1 MFFKT
6 SHPDVLTAWD
16 QYVSDC
22 QKLHSEARKLE
33 QVLGCGARALFRT
46 SVDKRRFKGICFS
59 ASARPFA
66 PELWTVQRAVT
77 GWSCEPR
84 RSRIPKALRAQ
95 AAELAALWAENVPR
109 TCADFSPGLNV
120 MGLDFSVTL
129 FGSFTRFRLGD
140 VVYIET
146 GMKPAAHMTEILSE
160 EYVAARKQA
169 EVSA

>member
-22 QKLHSEARKLE
+22 QKLHSEARELE
-33 QVLGCGARALFRT
+33 RALGCGARALFCT
-46 SVDKRRFKGICFS
+46 SVNERRFKGICFS

-77 GWSCEPR
+77 DWSCEPR

-95 AAELAALWAENVPR
+95 AAELAALWAENIPR
-109 TCADFSPGLNV
+109 TRADFTPGMNV

-160 EYVAARKQA
+160 EYLAARKQV
-169 EVSA
+169 EVSK

>member
-22 QKLHSEARKLE
+22 QKLHSEARELE
-33 QVLGCGARALFRT
+33 RVLGCGARALFRT
-46 SVDKRRFKGICFS
+46 SVSERCFKGICFS
-59 ASARPFA
+59 TSARPFA
-66 PELWTVQRAVT
+66 PELWTVQRMVT

-84 RSRIPKALRAQ
+84 RSRIPKALKTQ

-109 TCADFSPGLNV
+109 TRADFTPGLNV

-129 FGSFTRFRLGD
+129 FGSFTLFRLGD

-146 GMKPAAHMTEILSE
+146 GMKPAAHMTEILSG
-160 EYVAARKQA
+160 EYLAARKQA
-169 EVSA
+169 EASS

>member
-33 QVLGCGARALFRT
+33 QVLGCGARALFCT
-46 SVDKRRFKGICFS
+46 SVDERRFKGICFS

-95 AAELAALWAENVPR
+95 AVELAALWAENVPR
-109 TCADFSPGLNV
+109 TCADFSPGLNA

-160 EYVAARKQA
+160 EYLAARKQA

>member
-22 QKLHSEARKLE
+22 QKLHSEARELE
-33 QVLGCGARALFRT
+33 RVLGCGARALFCI
-46 SVDKRRFKGICFS
+46 SVNERSFKGICFS

-84 RSRIPKALRAQ
+84 RSRIPKALREQ
-95 AAELAALWAENVPR
+95 AAELATLWAENVPR
-109 TCADFSPGLNV
+109 TRADFTPGLAA

-146 GMKPAAHMTEILSE
+146 GMKPAARMTEILSE
-160 EYVAARKQA
+160 EYLAARKQA
-169 EVSA
+169 EGST

>member
-84 RSRIPKALRAQ
+84 RSHIPKALRAQ

-109 TCADFSPGLNV
+109 TCADFSPGLNA

-160 EYVAARKQA
+160 EYLAARKQA
-169 EVSA
+169 EALS

>member
-22 QKLHSEARKLE
+22 QKLHSEARELE
-33 QVLGCGARALFRT
+33 RVLGCGARALFST
-46 SVDKRRFKGICFS
+46 SVSERCFKGICFS

-66 PELWTVQRAVT
+66 PELWTVQRMVT

-84 RSRIPKALRAQ
+84 RSRIPKALKAQ

-109 TCADFSPGLNV
+109 TRADFTPGLNA

-129 FGSFTRFRLGD
+129 FDSFARFRLGD

-160 EYVAARKQA
+160 EYLAARKQA
-169 EVSA
+169 GASS

>member
-16 QYVSDC
+16 QYVSGC

-33 QVLGCGARALFRT
+33 QVLGCGARALFCT
-46 SVDKRRFKGICFS
+46 SVDERRFKGICFS
-59 ASARPFA
+59 ASARPFS

-109 TCADFSPGLNV
+109 TCADFSPGLNA

-160 EYVAARKQA
+160 EYLAARKQA
-169 EVSA
+169 EASS

>member
-22 QKLHSEARKLE
+22 QKLHSEARELE
-33 QVLGCGARALFRT
+33 RVLGCGARALFCT
-46 SVDKRRFKGICFS
+46 SVNERSFKGICFS

-84 RSRIPKALRAQ
+84 RSRIPKALREQ

-109 TCADFSPGLNV
+109 TRADFTPGLAA

-129 FGSFTRFRLGD
+129 FGSFARFRLGD

-160 EYVAARKQA
+160 EYLAARKQA
-169 EVSA
+169 EGST

>member
-6 SHPDVLTAWD
+6 SHTDVLTAWD

-22 QKLHSEARKLE
+22 QKLHSEARELE
-33 QVLGCGARALFRT
+33 RVLGCGARALFCI
-46 SVDKRRFKGICFS
+46 SVNERSFKGICFS

-84 RSRIPKALRAQ
+84 RSRIPKALREQ
-95 AAELAALWAENVPR
+95 AAELATLWAENVPR
-109 TCADFSPGLNV
+109 TRADFTPGLAA

-160 EYVAARKQA
+160 EYLAARKQA
-169 EVSA
+169 EVSR

>member
-22 QKLHSEARKLE
+22 QKLHSEARELE
-33 QVLGCGARALFRT
+33 RVLGCGARALFCI
-46 SVDKRRFKGICFS
+46 SVNERSFKGICFS

-84 RSRIPKALRAQ
+84 RSRIPKALREQ
-95 AAELAALWAENVPR
+95 AAELATLWAENVPR
-109 TCADFSPGLNV
+109 TRADFTPGLAA

-160 EYVAARKQA
+160 EYLAARKQA
-169 EVSA
+169 EGST

>member
-22 QKLHSEARKLE
+22 QKLHSEARELE
-33 QVLGCGARALFRT
+33 RVLGCGARALFCI
-46 SVDKRRFKGICFS
+46 SVNERSFKGICFS

-84 RSRIPKALRAQ
+84 RSRIPKALREQ
-95 AAELAALWAENVPR
+95 AAELATLWAENVPR
-109 TCADFSPGLNV
+109 TRADFTPGLAA

-146 GMKPAAHMTEILSE
+146 GMKPAARMTEILSE
-160 EYVAARKQA
+160 EYLAARKQA
-169 EVSA
+169 EVSK

>member
-6 SHPDVLTAWD
+6 SNPAALAAWD
-16 QYVSDC
+16 RYLLDC
-22 QKLHSEARKLE
+22 QKLHSEARELE
-33 QVLGCGARALFRT
+33 RVLGCGARALFCT
-46 SVDKRRFKGICFS
+46 SVNERSFKGICFS

-66 PELWTVQRAVT
+66 PELWTVQRALT

-84 RSRIPKALRAQ
+84 RSRIPKALREQ

-109 TCADFSPGLNV
+109 TRADFTPGLAA

-160 EYVAARKQA
+160 EYLAARKQA
-169 EVSA
+169 EVSK

>member
-33 QVLGCGARALFRT
+33 QVLGCGARALFCT
-46 SVDKRRFKGICFS
+46 SVDERRFKGICFS

-109 TCADFSPGLNV
+109 TCADFSPGLNA

-160 EYVAARKQA
+160 EYLAARKQA
-169 EVSA
+169 EASS

>member
-22 QKLHSEARKLE
+22 QKLHSEARELE
-33 QVLGCGARALFRT
+33 RVLGCGARALFRT
-46 SVDKRRFKGICFS
+46 SVSERCFKGICFS
-59 ASARPFA
+59 TSTRPFA
-66 PELWTVQRAVT
+66 PELWTVQRMVT

-84 RSRIPKALRAQ
+84 RSRIPKALKAQ
-95 AAELAALWAENVPR
+95 ATELAALWAENVPR
-109 TCADFSPGLNV
+109 TRADFTPGLNA

-129 FGSFTRFRLGD
+129 FGSFTLFRLGD

-160 EYVAARKQA
+160 EYLAARKQA
-169 EVSA
+169 EASS

>member
-22 QKLHSEARKLE
+22 QKLHSEARELE
-33 QVLGCGARALFRT
+33 RVLGCGARALFCV
-46 SVDKRRFKGICFS
+46 SVNERSFKGICFS
-59 ASARPFA
+59 ASVRPFA

-95 AAELAALWAENVPR
+95 AAELAALWAENIPR
-109 TCADFSPGLNV
+109 TRADFTPGLAA

-160 EYVAARKQA
+160 EYLAARKQA
-169 EVSA
+169 EVSK

>member
-22 QKLHSEARKLE
+22 QKLHSEARELE
-33 QVLGCGARALFRT
+33 RVLGCGARALFCI
-46 SVDKRRFKGICFS
+46 SVNERSFKGICFS

-84 RSRIPKALRAQ
+84 RSRIPKALREQ
-95 AAELAALWAENVPR
+95 AAELATLWAENVPR
-109 TCADFSPGLNV
+109 TRADFTPGLAA

-129 FGSFTRFRLGD
+129 FGSFTCFRLGD

-146 GMKPAAHMTEILSE
+146 GMKPAARMTEILSE
-160 EYVAARKQA
+160 EYLAARKQA
-169 EVSA
+169 EGST

>member
-6 SHPDVLTAWD
+6 SNPDVLTAWD

-22 QKLHSEARKLE
+22 QKLHSEARELE
-33 QVLGCGARALFRT
+33 RALGCGARALFCT
-46 SVDKRRFKGICFS
+46 SVNERRFKGICFF

-95 AAELAALWAENVPR
+95 AAELAALWAENIPR
-109 TCADFSPGLNV
+109 TRADFTPGMNV

-160 EYVAARKQA
+160 EYLEARRQA
-169 EVSA
+169 EVSK

>member
-33 QVLGCGARALFRT
+33 CVLGCGGCAVFKHD
-46 SVDKRRFKGICFS
+46 VCGRRFYAISFPGEE
-59 ASARPFA
+59 RPFA
-66 PELWTVQRAVT
+66 RELWTVQGVANQ
-77 GWSCEPR
+77 WSCEPR

-109 TCADFSPGLNV
+109 TRADFTPGLNA

-160 EYVAARKQA
+160 EYLAARKQA
-169 EVSA
+169 EVSK

>member
-22 QKLHSEARKLE
+22 QKLHSEARELE
-33 QVLGCGARALFRT
+33 RVLGCGARALFRT
-46 SVDKRRFKGICFS
+46 SVSERCFKGICFS
-59 ASARPFA
+59 TSARPFA

-84 RSRIPKALRAQ
+84 RSRIPKALKVQ

-109 TCADFSPGLNV
+109 TRADFTPGLNA

-129 FGSFTRFRLGD
+129 FGSFTLFRLGD
-140 VVYIET
+140 VVYIEV
-146 GMKPAAHMTEILSE
+146 GMKPAAHMTEILSG
-160 EYVAARKQA
+160 EYLAARKQA
-169 EVSA
+169 EASS

>member
-22 QKLHSEARKLE
+22 QKLHSEARELE
-33 QVLGCGARALFRT
+33 RVLGCGARALFCI
-46 SVDKRRFKGICFS
+46 SVNERSFKGICFS

-84 RSRIPKALRAQ
+84 RSRIPKALREQ
-95 AAELAALWAENVPR
+95 AAELATLWAANVPR
-109 TCADFSPGLNV
+109 TRADFTPGLAA

-146 GMKPAAHMTEILSE
+146 GMKPAARMTEILSE
-160 EYVAARKQA
+160 EYLAARKQA
-169 EVSA
+169 EGST

>member
-6 SHPDVLTAWD
+6 SNPDVLTAWD

-33 QVLGCGARALFRT
+33 QVLGCGARALFCI

-109 TCADFSPGLNV
+109 TCADFSPGLNA

-129 FGSFTRFRLGD
+129 FGSFTCFRLGD

-169 EVSA
+169 EASS

>member
-33 QVLGCGARALFRT
+33 QVLGCGVRALFCT
-46 SVDKRRFKGICFS
+46 SVDERRFKGICFS

-109 TCADFSPGLNV
+109 TCADFSPGLNA

-160 EYVAARKQA
+160 EYLAARKQA

>member
-109 TCADFSPGLNV
+109 TCADFSPGLNA

-129 FGSFTRFRLGD
+129 FGSFTCFRLGD

>member
-33 QVLGCGARALFRT
+33 QVLGCGARALFCT
-46 SVDKRRFKGICFS
+46 SVDERRFKGICFS

-109 TCADFSPGLNV
+109 TCADFSSGLNA